1 MKNLI
6 ILLTCITISVA
17 AEGQIGGV
25 TYFDYTYTE
34 EQSAFNFNRQYFS
47 YKSQA
52 AENINYKIVF
62 DVGRTNVGA
71 AVIEKDLSYKSEDT
85 RLVVFL
91 KKAQIDYKTS
101 FGKVSMGLIGTN
113 TYGVQEKNWG
123 YRFIE
128 KSAIDL
134 YKYSSTTDIGM
145 GFSRSLIENLNISL
159 QVVNGEGYTQPQ
171 LDKYHKISFNATYG
185 ERKINK
191 NDGYNAG
198 IVYSTV
204 ASKSNPTPMI
214 SAFGGF
220 SGGGLRFGAEYD
232 MLTKGD
238 TESSVISVSAN
249 YSFMDNKDIFL
260 RYDMYDGDTSV
271 EKDGSSYII
280 SGILLSCGNG
290 LSVAP
295 NIRMT
300 LYEDTVKE
308 TINEY
313 KVNFQFKF

>member
-1 MKNLI
+1 MKNII

-17 AEGQIGGV
+17 AEVKIGGI
-25 TYFDYTYTE
+25 TYFDYTNSE
-34 EQSAFNFNRQYFS
+34 EKSAFNFNRQYFS
-47 YKSQA
+47 FTGESSEK
-52 AENINYKIVF
+52 INYKIVF

-71 AVIEKDLSYKSEDT
+71 AIIEKDSSYKSEDT

-128 KSAIDL
+128 QSAID
-134 YKYSSTTDIGM
+134 KNKFSSTADIGI
-145 GFSRSLIENLNISL
+145 GFSRSLIDNLNMSL
-159 QVVNGEGYTQPQ
+159 QVVNGEGFKQPQ
-171 LDKYHKISFNATYG
+171 LDKYHKISVNTIYG
-185 ERKINK
+185 EQKLNK

-198 IVYSTV
+198 IVYSTEETDGD
-204 ASKSNPTPMI
+204 PTNML

-220 SGGGLRFGAEYD
+220 AGMGLRIGAEYD
-232 MLTKGD
+232 MLTIGS
-238 TESSVISVSAN
+238 TESSIISVSAN

-271 EKDGSSYII
+271 DKDGSSYII
-280 SGILLSCGNG
+280 TGILLNCGNG

-295 NIRMT
+295 NMRIESFENDSDSKT
-300 LYEDTVKE
+300 
-308 TINEY
+308 EY
-313 KVNFQFKF
+313 KINFQFKF

>member
-6 ILLTCITISVA
+6 IFVTFIGISIA
-17 AEGQIGGV
+17 TEGKIGGV
-25 TYFDYTYTE
+25 TYFDYTNSE
-34 EQSAFNFNRQYFS
+34 EKSAFNFNRQYFS
-47 YKSQA
+47 YKGETS
-52 AENINYKIVF
+52 ENINFKIIF

-71 AVIEKDLSYKSEDT
+71 AVIEKDLSDKSEDT
-85 RLVVFL
+85 RLVAFL

-101 FGKVSMGLIGTN
+101 YGKFSMGLIGTN

-128 KSAIDL
+128 KSSIDL
-134 YKYSSTTDIGM
+134 YKYSSTADIGV
-145 GFSRSLIENLNISL
+145 GFSRLLIENLHTSL
-159 QVVNGEGYTQPQ
+159 QVVNGEGFKQPQ
-171 LDKYHKISFNATYG
+171 GDKYHKISFNTTYG

-191 NDGYNAG
+191 NNGYNAG
-198 IVYSTV
+198 IIYSTE
-204 ASKSNPTPMI
+204 ATDSDPANMI
-214 SAFGGF
+214 SVFGGF
-220 SGGGLRFGAEYD
+220 AGMGLRFGAEYD

-238 TESSVISVSAN
+238 TESSIISVSAN

-271 EKDGSSYII
+271 DKDGSSYMIT
-280 SGILLSCGNG
+280 GILLSCENG

-295 NIRMT
+295 NMRIKS
-300 LYEDTVKE
+300 YESDSKKSVT
-308 TINEY
+308 EY

>member
-1 MKNLI
+1 MKYLI
-6 ILLTCITISVA
+6 TLITCLTISVA
-17 AEGQIGGV
+17 AEGRIGGV
-25 TYFDYTYTE
+25 TYFDYSNSE
-34 EQSAFNFNRQYFS
+34 EKSAFNFNRQYFS
-47 YKSQA
+47 YTGDN

-91 KKAQIDYKTS
+91 KKAQIDYKIS
-101 FGKVSMGLIGTN
+101 CNEVSMGLIGTN

-128 KSAIDL
+128 KSAIDG
-134 YKYSSTTDIGM
+134 YGFSSTADIGV
-145 GFSRSLIENLNISL
+145 GFSRLLIENLHTSL
-159 QVVNGEGYTQPQ
+159 QVVNGEGFKQPQ
-171 LDKYHKISFNATYG
+171 GDKYHKISFNTTYG

-198 IVYSTV
+198 IVYSTE
-204 ASKSNPTPMI
+204 ATESDTTNMI

-220 SGGGLRFGAEYD
+220 AGMGLRLGAEYD
-232 MLTKGD
+232 MLTKGS
-238 TESSVISVSAN
+238 TESSIISVSAN

-271 EKDGSSYII
+271 DKDGSSYII
-280 SGILLSCGNG
+280 TGILLSCENG

-295 NIRMT
+295 NMRIKS
-300 LYEDTVKE
+300 YESDSKKSVT
-308 TINEY
+308 EY